1 MDISEEPQKTWPPRI
16 WSLTS
21 VILVA
26 VVFIGIYIFM
36 SVVVALLMADAGS
49 LSFGLS
55 VLSIVAG
62 IIAAVLAVLT
72 GKAIGHFSWQEFGF
86 RRTEKRWYWLAL
98 LIAPGLVVLRLLV
111 AGLLLALF
119 PDLGEG
125 VEDLTGILLG
135 DYNTLQMLLM
145 AFLAACVAPI
155 SEEMFFR
162 GYVYGALRMKLPVW
176 ASILIG
182 SAIFAGIHL
191 LPLQMVTAFVIALVL
206 AWLYESSKSL
216 VFCIILHVTNNALA
230 LILTVA
236 ATWLTEQFPDLT
248 VLGLLFGGS

>member
-1 MDISEEPQKTWPPRI
+1 MDINEEPQKTWPPRI
-16 WSLTS
+16 WSLKS
-21 VILVA
+21 VIIVA
-26 VVFIGIYIFM
+26 LVFIGIYIVM
-36 SVVVALLMADAGS
+36 SVVEALLMIGSDS
-49 LSFGLS
+49 LSFGVS
-55 VLSIVAG
+55 VLAVVAG

-98 LIAPGLVVLRLLV
+98 LIAPGLVILRLLV
-111 AGLLLALF
+111 AGLLLSLF

-125 VEDLTGILLG
+125 IDELSNILVG
-135 DYNTLQMLLM
+135 DYSTLQTLVLALL
-145 AFLAACVAPI
+145 ASLVAPI

-162 GYVYGALRMKLPVW
+162 GYVYGALRMKLPAW

-182 SAIFAGIHL
+182 SAIFAAIHL

-206 AWLYESSKSL
+206 AWLYEKSQSL
-216 VFCIILHVTNNALA
+216 VPCIILHITNNALA

-236 ATWLTEQFPDLT
+236 ATWLVEQFPDLT
-248 VLGLLFGGS
+248 VLGLLLGGA